1 MATITTNL
9 LFSLFVQCA
18 VDVAPET
25 LHTLIGVESSKNPYA
40 ITIVYGKEVEEK
52 DKLKFK
58 QPNTEA
64 EALKVIDELT
74 NTPTPLHKSYSVG
87 LMQVNSS
94 NFETY
99 GINRSNMFNACKNIE
114 AGAGIFKACYAQAKN
129 NNPKKDEQELL
140 RIASSCYY
148 SGNETRGFK
157 KESNGSSYVDRI
169 NKSAEATYK
178 IPAIKPLNVNAVN
191 VVTSNGKENTD
202 EMSLSES
209 VPQNQPMQ
217 QRPIRSW
224 DIFEDF

>member
-9 LFSLFVQCA
+9 LLSLFTQCA
-18 VDVAPET
+18 IDVAPET

-40 ITIVYGKEVEEK
+40 IAVVYGKEVEEK

-64 EALKVIDELT
+64 EALEIIDKL
-74 NTPTPLHKSYSVG
+74 NNNPSPLHKSYSVG

-94 NFETY
+94 NFKKY

-114 AGAGIFKACYAQAKN
+114 AGAGIFKACYLQAKN
-129 NNPKKDEQELL
+129 NNPQKEEQELL

-157 KESNGSSYVDRI
+157 KEDSGTSYVDRI

-178 IPAIKPLNVNAVN
+178 VPAIKPLNVIANNAI
-191 VVTSNGKENTD
+191 TSNEKEN
-202 EMSLSES
+202 EISLSEPA
-209 VPQNQPMQ
+209 PQNQPIQ
-217 QRPIRSW
+217 QRPIRAW

>member
-9 LFSLFVQCA
+9 LFSLFAQCA

-40 ITIVYGKEVEEK
+40 IAVVYGKEVEEK

-64 EALKVIDELT
+64 EALKIIDELT
-74 NTPTPLHKSYSVG
+74 NAPTPLHKSYSVG

-94 NFETY
+94 NFKTY

-129 NNPKKDEQELL
+129 NNPQKDEQELL

-157 KESNGSSYVDRI
+157 KEANGTSYVDRI

-178 IPAIKPLNVNAVN
+178 VPAIKPLNVNAVN
-191 VVTSNGKENTD
+191 AVTSNGKENTD
-202 EMSLSES
+202 EISLSES